1 MQLLSQF
8 TTVDED
14 ILQKTNLSKLLPRI
28 MKKGGK
34 PVQELCQKI
43 LDNAAATTKRKSEAS
58 KDAASRKEGTPGS
71 SSAESTS
78 GVKRPREGEVNGAPA
93 TKKTVQSS
101 TAKPASSTAKSV
113 ASSGKRPDGT
123 TDGKSSTAPAGRPKT
138 SIVAPKP
145 TVLFSS
151 LTSASKKP
159 GTSNA
164 ARAAAAAAAAKEKA
178 NQASGE
184 KKKEEPST
192 SAPAQ
197 KPALSFGEILAGLNK
212 PDEAKE
218 AKQEETRPSE
228 TEEERAKRLRK
239 EARRKLRVSWKPD
252 DSLVQVRLFTH
263 HPEEEIGPDDR
274 LRRDAGDIKGEG
286 RMLKLHKELEEED
299 EDEEMG
305 IQEEALGE
313 YRSPSGMF
321 PIVGSLFE
329 CMLT

>member
-1 MQLLSQF
+1 
-8 TTVDED
+8 
-14 ILQKTNLSKLLPRI
+14 

-43 LDNAAATTKRKSEAS
+43 LDNAAATTKRRSEAS
-58 KDAASRKEGTPGS
+58 KDASSRKEGTPAS
-71 SSAESTS
+71 SSAESTT

-93 TKKTVQSS
+93 MKKTLQST
-101 TAKPASSTAKSV
+101 TAKPAASTAKSV
-113 ASSGKRPDGT
+113 GSSGKRPDGT
-123 TDGKSSTAPAGRPKT
+123 TDGKTSMAPAARPKT
-138 SIVAPKP
+138 TIVAPKP

-151 LTSASKKP
+151 LTSASKRP

-164 ARAAAAAAAAKEKA
+164 ARAAAAAKEKA
-178 NQASGE
+178 NQTSAE
-184 KKKEEPST
+184 KKKEDSPAT
-192 SAPAQ
+192 TAPAQ

-218 AKQEETRPSE
+218 TKPEETRPSE

-252 DSLVQVRLFTH
+252 DSLVEVRLFTH
-263 HPEEEIGPDDR
+263 HPEEEIGPDDH

-286 RMLKLHKELEEED
+286 RMLKLHKDLEVED

-305 IQEEALGE
+305 IQEETLGE
-313 YRSPSGMF
+313 YRAPNGMF
-321 PIVGSLFE
+321 PLLVHQLGV
-329 CMLT
+329 C

>member
-1 MQLLSQF
+1 MI
-8 TTVDED
+8 TT
-14 ILQKTNLSKLLPRI
+14 IL
-28 MKKGGK
+28 
-34 PVQELCQKI
+34 
-43 LDNAAATTKRKSEAS
+43 
-58 KDAASRKEGTPGS
+58 
-71 SSAESTS
+71 
-78 GVKRPREGEVNGAPA
+78 
-93 TKKTVQSS
+93 
-101 TAKPASSTAKSV
+101 
-113 ASSGKRPDGT
+113 
-123 TDGKSSTAPAGRPKT
+123 
-138 SIVAPKP
+138 
-145 TVLFSS
+145 
-151 LTSASKKP
+151 
-159 GTSNA
+159 
-164 ARAAAAAAAAKEKA
+164 AAAAPAAADANPYGLQAALREGGLISQTVFGILVLMSVVSFYILFSKLFEQQKIIGQGKRVRQAFSMAVDRKA
-178 NQASGE
+178 ITEAIFNGTRQPAY
-184 KKKEEPST
+184 
-192 SAPAQ
+192 SAISPVVDGSREDACTYC
-197 KPALSFGEILAGLNK
+197 EYK

-252 DSLVQVRLFTH
+252 DSLVEVRLFTH